1 MRVGVPVDLN
11 DVAENVHA
19 EKRFLKTRALT
30 VRFQGPY
37 TVPFIECR
45 K

>member
-19 EKRFLKTRALT
+19 EKRISEKMYAE
-30 VRFQGPY
+30 
-37 TVPFIECR
+37 PFV
-45 K
+45 